1 MALGIV
7 DWNSMKEGR
16 CHLTHDNHSKVD
28 SPRGVDDIVIEIDT
42 EGSCDT
48 VETMLV
54 SSKMVQFAE
63 PVVTR
68 QWVTPRIGPDMKHEL
83 FYSGLDIA
91 KYVSTLLTLT
101 SCMTLFSIASFNV
114 AF

>member
-7 DWNSMKEGR
+7 DWNSMKVGR
-16 CHLTHDNHSKVD
+16 CHLTHDNHCKVD

-42 EGSCDT
+42 EGSFDT

-54 SSKMVQFAE
+54 SSKMVQFSE

-68 QWVTPRIGPDMKHEL
+68 QWVTPRIEPDMKHEL

-101 SCMTLFSIASFNV
+101 SFNV
-114 AF
+114 